1 MEKKP
6 MIACLLEKRAGD
18 FTGLAHIVFE
28 RTNGE
33 KPGTMVTA
41 PITAKNLRKHIEDCA
56 VVLVKLEQMKEE

>member
-18 FTGLAHIVFE
+18 YTGLAHIVVE
-28 RTNGE
+28 HSNG
-33 KPGTMVTA
+33 KRPGTVVTA
-41 PITAKNLRKHIEDCA
+41 SSTSKNLRKHIEDCA